1 MMSAFRTAVQAR
13 SPLATTIAVIC
24 AAALCPLP
32 CEGQTWTPGTN
43 SISTQGSVG
52 IGTTSPAATTGI
64 ALVEG
69 RTALI
74 RRYPR
79 HEGGRI

>member
-52 IGTTSPAATTGI
+52 IGT
-64 ALVEG
+64 
-69 RTALI
+69 ALI